1 MRNNHEVKGRK
12 ALPYFQLN
20 QCSNY
25 SNENNMKN
33 YDIEVTEINY
43 YKKLLTIKAD
53 SEGNAKEIAKQ
64 MVSEDP
70 LDNQWDTYLTTEVE
84 IKIIPKPL
92 EVHTVESLFD
102 IDREECN
109 EEVILI
115 DDLTDDQKRYLGLL

>member
-1 MRNNHEVKGRK
+1 
-12 ALPYFQLN
+12 
-20 QCSNY
+20 
-25 SNENNMKN
+25 MKN

-43 YKKLLTIKAD
+43 YKELLTIKAD
-53 SEGNAKEIAKQ
+53 SEGNAKETAKQ
-64 MVSEDP
+64 MVSDDP
-70 LDNQWDTYLTTEVE
+70 LDNKRDTYLTTEVE
-84 IKIIPKPL
+84 IKVIPKPL